1 MIPYL
6 DASALVKRYVQEPG
20 SEEVGRLIARAR
32 VAGTSAITRVEV
44 TAALARAVRRRALEA
59 EEAMAALEA
68 FQGEWESWV
77 RVDLTEVLLGRAAQ
91 VAWERG
97 LHLASALFWQEI
109 LWRPTI
115 GSCGRRRVGP
125 AWGSF
130 PQRGHEAAPRRWGPQ
145 ERDKKRFGHAA
156 LLDVSSAPR

>member
-109 LWRPTI
+109 LGEAVVLATYDRELW
-115 GSCGRRRVGP
+115 
-125 AWGSF
+125 
-130 PQRGHEAAPRRWGPQ
+130 EAARRAGLGVFPP
-145 ERDKKRFGHAA
+145 ER
-156 LLDVSSAPR
+156 P

>member
-1 MIPYL
+1 MIPSL
-6 DASALVKRYVQEPG
+6 DASAEAVRYVQEPG

-97 LHLASALFWQEI
+97 LRGYDAVHLASALFWQEI
-109 LWRPTI
+109 LGETVVLATYDRELW
-115 GSCGRRRVGP
+115 
-125 AWGSF
+125 
-130 PQRGHEAAPRRWGPQ
+130 EAARRAGLGVFPT
-145 ERDKKRFGHAA
+145 ER
-156 LLDVSSAPR
+156 P